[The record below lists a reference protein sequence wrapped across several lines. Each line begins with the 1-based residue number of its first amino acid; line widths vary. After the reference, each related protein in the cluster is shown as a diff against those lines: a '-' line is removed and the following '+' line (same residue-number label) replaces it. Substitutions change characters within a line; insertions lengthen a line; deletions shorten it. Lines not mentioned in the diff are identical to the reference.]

1 MVPAQGKRADPRHQ
15 GRTATDARKAGGQRS
30 RHRGKPAER
39 RSEPAGTDG
48 KGTAVP
54 TLEAA
59 YGLLQA
65 AAADLLRDTDGDSVR
80 DSDVKRRMLA
90 LQRGFSEGSL
100 GFSKFSKFLRQAG
113 ADGVIRLQAPEDG
126 VLQVSPVPAAGVSD
140 PESLG
145 LPTGRG
151 PVIKYLSSS
160 YAGVG
165 KRTAETLVD
174 ALGDDLFHQLETNPS
189 RVGELLPPARAGQV
203 LAGWRADYE
212 RRTAR
217 LGEAGGGDGPPTA
230 AVAPEAP
237 SSGVAEDA
245 KPRRRRG
252 RRTRRRDRPSD

>member
-1 MVPAQGKRADPRHQ
+1 MA
-15 GRTATDARKAGGQRS
+15 
-30 RHRGKPAER
+30 
-39 RSEPAGTDG
+39 
-48 KGTAVP
+48 P
-54 TLEAA
+54 TLEAG
-59 YGLLQA
+59 YGLLQT

-100 GFSKFSKFLRQAG
+100 GFSKFSKFLRRAE
-113 ADGVIRLQAPEDG
+113 ADGVIRLRRVEDG
-126 VLQVSPVPAAGVSD
+126 VLHVSPAPTASVSD

-174 ALGDDLFHQLETNPS
+174 ALGDSLFHQLETNPS
-189 RVGELLPPARAGQV
+189 RVGELLPPRRADQV

-217 LGEAGGGDGPPTA
+217 LDEARGGNGSPDA
-230 AVAPEAP
+230 AAASEAD
-237 SSGVAEDA
+237 SGRATEDV

-252 RRTRRRDRPSD
+252 RRTRRRNSPAD